1 MDVILP
7 LVLVGLGSAG
17 LVIGRAGAVVLGGLL
32 VQWAGLVLASTFA
45 STRAP
50 MGVLLAEGA
59 TALACAAVL
68 FLTLAGLEVNRP
80 RRGAVRGVEGG
91 GRGAAMQAA
100 AEDLWP
106 VVVLVGAA
114 IAGLVL
120 ARLYPLGGAEGLMI
134 AFYWSLLAGVLVMVL
149 EGARDPVKLAAGLF
163 ALLNSVALLLNTL
176 TGAAADPVAVGML
189 SVSRIALAVVLAY
202 GWAAIQSTFQVLNL
216 SPLFSA
222 RDPQPQVIGAEA
234 EAEPE
239 EIEVLEPEP
248 VAAPVAYVEPPLTVD
263 DTEGL
268 PVEEVEEVIEIGD
281 EDEEDEIDVEEDEEW
296 LRRIRLDN

>member
-1 MDVILP
+1 
-7 LVLVGLGSAG
+7 
-17 LVIGRAGAVVLGGLL
+17 
-32 VQWAGLVLASTFA
+32 
-45 STRAP
+45 
-50 MGVLLAEGA
+50 
-59 TALACAAVL
+59 
-68 FLTLAGLEVNRP
+68 
-80 RRGAVRGVEGG
+80 VEGG
-91 GRGAAMQAA
+91 GRGAAMQAS

-120 ARLYPLGGAEGLMI
+120 ARLYPLGGAEGLMV

-176 TGAAADPVAVGML
+176 TGAAADPVAVGLL

-222 RDPQPQVIGAEA
+222 RDPQPRVIEAEA

-239 EIEVLEPEP
+239 VIEPEP
-248 VAAPVAYVEPPLTVD
+248 VVAPVAFTEPPQTVEESED
-263 DTEGL
+263 L
-268 PVEEVEEVIEIGD
+268 PAAEVEELIEIGD
-281 EDEEDEIDVEEDEEW
+281 EDTADEIDAEEDEEW
-296 LRRIRLDN
+296 LRRIRLDNQEG